1 MRVSTTSTVIDV
13 LLLIA
18 AAWMILSIAV
28 PEIQV
33 DGGAPMLGIVA
44 LAWVVVRLLD
54 GQKKFLP

>member
-1 MRVSTTSTVIDV
+1 MRVSRTSTVVDV

-18 AAWMILSIAV
+18 AAWMILSIGV
-28 PEIQV
+28 PAMQV
-33 DGGAPMLGIVA
+33 EGGAPLLGIVA